1 MDTQQYLRNIKKR
14 ISILD
19 SYVEGEERLL
29 LCLALKKTSAQLF
42 LQKEISDSQIEM
54 AEKVVNR
61 RLNNEPLDKIF
72 HNAEFMGYE
81 FYVNRDVLSPRKE
94 SELLVEK
101 ALTYASVLLEKKEKI
116 NVLDMCCGS
125 GCLGISIKKL
135 LQSKVDVTLCD
146 VSEKALK
153 VAQKNANGLEINIVK
168 SNMFQDL
175 KSDKKFDIILCNP
188 PYISQKEYEKLSL
201 SVKNYD
207 PKIALVGGADGL
219 KFYRILANEGKKYLT
234 KQGQIVMEIGYNE
247 KDSTQKIFQDKSF
260 FTTVFKD
267 YSGLNRVVVA
277 KLEKKDD

>member
-42 LQKEISDSQIEM
+42 LQKEISNSQIEM

-116 NVLDMCCGS
+116 NILDICCGS

-146 VSEKALK
+146 VSDKALK
-153 VAQKNANGLEINIVK
+153 VAQKNAKGLEINIVK

-207 PKIALVGGADGL
+207 PKIALVGGEDGL

>member
-61 RLNNEPLDKIF
+61 CLNNEPLDKIF

-207 PKIALVGGADGL
+207 PKIALVGGEDGL